1 MVQNVQMNSFI
12 PFRFYT
18 HFHLVNLLGR
28 KAKNPVELLEG
39 LRTVP
44 ASSVYYHTHRFL
56 KQHHFLYPEPPNDFA
71 YWLIN
76 VLNMESLGEACA
88 SIDTISFID
97 VESLRTA
104 YLETISE
111 YLSKDSFITNAPQGE
126 EFQFMACKTFFL
138 PTPYLV
144 HNLTEF
150 REALEKVTVHSLY
163 FHIFESRIRLMDNEY
178 DFSAWFEEI
187 GQPEL
192 AKEVARID
200 PYSMTLEGL
209 RKKIIGMVA
218 KYEKH

>member
-1 MVQNVQMNSFI
+1 MAPNIQTN
-12 PFRFYT
+12 PFCFYT
-18 HFHLVNLLGR
+18 HFHLVNLLGL
-28 KAKNPVELLEG
+28 KAKNLVELLEC

-44 ASSVYYHTHRFL
+44 ASSIYYHTHRFL

-76 VLNMESLGEACA
+76 VLNMEGMGEACA
-88 SIDTISFID
+88 SIDTACFNNI
-97 VESLRTA
+97 EELRTA
-104 YLETISE
+104 YLKTISE
-111 YLSKDSFITNAPQGE
+111 YLSRDSFIPNAPKGE

-138 PTPYLV
+138 PTPYSA

-150 REALEKVTVHSLY
+150 KEALERISIHSLY
-163 FHIFESRIRLMDNEY
+163 FHIFETRIRPVNAEY
-178 DFSAWFEEI
+178 DFSVWFKEI
-187 GQPEL
+187 GRPEL
-192 AKEVARID
+192 AGEVSRID